1 MSDKFK
7 LLLKQIHF
15 PQHEEAYNEIKSGSI
30 ESVKL
35 FKSKRQWFFVFSF
48 VYFVVFFFV
57 FHLFHCFFHC
67 LFLLINWCHSFKN
80 TSGIRPQKILFQAP
94 YCLLLYPFSPG
105 TSIAIR
111 YSKTFLTFLFQG
123 AYHTSHARFFIIFS
137 VRLRTSVSTSSL
149 SFPFLRGFI

>member
-1 MSDKFK
+1 MQEFCSCLHHRLSENLPHLTIPDR
-7 LLLKQIHF
+7 IHKNALPVPKVVTF
-15 PQHEEAYNEIKSGSI
+15 SI
-30 ESVKL
+30 RRVFLFVQSV
-35 FKSKRQWFFVFSF
+35 
-48 VYFVVFFFV
+48 
-57 FHLFHCFFHC
+57 FHCFFHC

-80 TSGIRPQKILFQAP
+80 TSGILPQKILFQAP

-105 TSIAIR
+105 TSIVIR
-111 YSKTFLTFLFQG
+111 YSKVFLTFLFQG